1 MTADDS
7 GIAVM
12 ADGLQTDRPTPDSGN
27 IVEYAL
33 RKTHIEATAI
43 TLVIMR
49 QIQTS
54 IHVHLTHCDSRDS
67 VVEARP

>member
-1 MTADDS
+1 
-7 GIAVM
+7 
-12 ADGLQTDRPTPDSGN
+12 
-27 IVEYAL
+27 
-33 RKTHIEATAI
+33 
-43 TLVIMR
+43 MR